1 VQWPKKDRN
10 QQALGLAGLSKV
22 DFAPFTGQRIER
34 AMRLTPLLAVI
45 LMAVASEPTKAQV
58 AAAPGGKAPGTTAI
72 EQAAAARLDAPA
84 APLSAMARLGRKMF
98 FDPTLSASGKMS
110 CSSCHDPGHAYA
122 PANSLPVQLGGTQLR
137 LHGVRAV
144 PSLTYLE
151 RTPRFRVGLDTA
163 FDPDSRRLP
172 KAARPVSN
180 PLPSSKAG
188 PVDSVNALFQAE
200 QVVPEG
206 GIDWDGRA
214 AVLADQ
220 AGGPLLDLR
229 EMANKDGDE
238 LLARL
243 KATPYAGELVSVFG
257 PDVFKSPGAGL
268 ADVYLALARFQIED
282 RSFHPYN
289 SKYDYYLAGRAQLSA
304 EELRGLK
311 LFDDPDKGNCA
322 ACHLD
327 KPTKNRLAPA
337 FTDYEFEAL
346 AVPRNKK
353 LSANR
358 DAKYFDEGL
367 CGPLRKDATKDS
379 NCGLFK
385 TPTLRNVA
393 TRRVFF
399 HNGEVHSLEDAV
411 RFYVE
416 RETRPEK
423 WYPRRADGTVVMY
436 DDLPAA
442 DQGNVDVK
450 DAPFNRH
457 RGEQPAL
464 SDQEIKDVVA
474 FLNTLTDGYQPA
486 ASTAAPAS
494 LAAAPAAA
502 KR

>member
-1 VQWPKKDRN
+1 VN
-10 QQALGLAGLSKV
+10 LALL
-22 DFAPFTGQRIER
+22 TGQRIEH
-34 AMRLTPLLAVI
+34 AMRPTLLFAVM
-45 LMAVASEPTKAQV
+45 LMASASQAIKAQV
-58 AAAPGGKAPGTTAI
+58 AAAPGVNAPGTIATR
-72 EQAAAARLDAPA
+72 QAAAARLDASA
-84 APLSAMARLGRKMF
+84 IPLSAMARLGRKMF

-110 CSSCHDPGHAYA
+110 CSTCHDPSHAYA
-122 PANSLPVQLGGTQLR
+122 PANPLPVQLGGRQQR
-137 LHGVRAV
+137 LQGVRAV

-151 RTPRFRVGLDTA
+151 RTPRFKVGLDTA

-172 KAARPVSN
+172 KATRTASN
-180 PLPSSKAG
+180 PLQNTNTGSA
-188 PVDSVNALFQAE
+188 DSVNALFQAE

-214 AVLADQ
+214 VVLATQ
-220 AGGPLLDLR
+220 ASGPLLDPR
-229 EMANKDGDE
+229 EMANKDGEE

-243 KATPYAGELVSVFG
+243 KVTPYANELVSVFG
-257 PDVFKSPGAGL
+257 PEVFKSPSAGL
-268 ADVYLALARFQIED
+268 ANMYLALARFQIED
-282 RSFHPYN
+282 RSFHSYN
-289 SKYDYYLAGRAQLSA
+289 SKYDYYLAGRAQLST

-353 LSANR
+353 LSANS
-358 DAKYFDEGL
+358 DATYFDEGL
-367 CGPLRKDATKDS
+367 CGPLRKDATKQTY
-379 NCGLFK
+379 CGLFK

-399 HNGEVHSLEDAV
+399 HNGAVHSLEDAV

-423 WYPRRADGTVVMY
+423 WYPRRADGTIVMY
-436 DDLPAA
+436 DDLPATYRA
-442 DQGNVDVK
+442 NVDVK
-450 DAPFNRH
+450 DAPFNHH

-464 SDQEIKDVVA
+464 SEQEIKDVVA

-486 ASTAAPAS
+486 TSTAAAPAS
-494 LAAAPAAA
+494 LAGEQAAA

>member
-1 VQWPKKDRN
+1 MK
-10 QQALGLAGLSKV
+10 
-22 DFAPFTGQRIER
+22 
-34 AMRLTPLLAVI
+34 LTLLLAAI
-45 LMAVASEPTKAQV
+45 FLSCTNQPNQAQV
-58 AAAPGGKAPGTTAI
+58 TAAPGGKAPGTTAMQ
-72 EQAAAARLDAPA
+72 QAAAARLDAPPV
-84 APLSAMARLGRKMF
+84 PLSAMARLGRKMF
-98 FDPTLSASGKMS
+98 FDSSLSASGKMS
-110 CSSCHDPGHAYA
+110 CSTCHDPGHAYA
-122 PANSLPVQLGGTQLR
+122 PANSLAVQLGGKHLGIQ
-137 LHGVRAV
+137 GVRAV

-151 RTPRFRVGLDTA
+151 RTPRFKVGLDTA

-172 KAARPVSN
+172 KAARPASN
-180 PLPSSKAG
+180 SLQNSKAG
-188 PVDSVNALFQAE
+188 IQSSPADSVDALFRAE

-214 AVLADQ
+214 LVLADQ
-220 AGGPLLDLR
+220 AGAPLLDPR
-229 EMANKDGDE
+229 EMANKDGEE
-238 LLARL
+238 LLVKL

-257 PDVFKSPGAGL
+257 PEVFSSPGAGL
-268 ADVYLALARFQIED
+268 ADMYLALARFQIED
-282 RSFHPYN
+282 RSFHPYD

-304 EELRGLK
+304 QELRGLK

-346 AVPRNKK
+346 AVPRNNK
-353 LSANR
+353 LSVNR
-358 DAKYFDEGL
+358 DAAYFDEGL
-367 CGPLRKDATKDS
+367 CGPLRKDALKETY
-379 NCGLFK
+379 CGLFK

-423 WYPRRADGTVVMY
+423 WYSRRADGSVVKY

-442 DQGNVDVK
+442 HRANVDVK

-474 FLNTLTDGYQPA
+474 FLRTLTDGYQPA
-486 ASTAAPAS
+486 ASTVVPAS
-494 LAAAPAAA
+494 LPGMQAAA